1 MIGMFNVFKNL
12 DPKSVVVGA
21 AGTALIFGGVIGGI
35 KLRDKLRADDD
46 FELDDEDWY
55 DDDDEDAQD
64 NKKSKENGESK

>member
-1 MIGMFNVFKNL
+1 MFNVFKNL

-35 KLRDKLRADDD
+35 KLRNKLRDDDDDD
-46 FELDDEDWY
+46 FEIDDEDWT
-55 DDDDEDAQD
+55 DDDEEDAQD

>member
-1 MIGMFNVFKNL
+1 MFNVFKNL

-35 KLRDKLRADDD
+35 KLRNKLRADDD
-46 FELDDEDWY
+46 DDFDLEDEDWT
-55 DDDDEDAQD
+55 DDDEEDAQD

>member
-1 MIGMFNVFKNL
+1 MFNVFKNL

-35 KLRDKLRADDD
+35 KLRNKLRADDD
-46 FELDDEDWY
+46 DDFDLEDEDWT

-64 NKKSKENGESK
+64 NKNSKENGESK